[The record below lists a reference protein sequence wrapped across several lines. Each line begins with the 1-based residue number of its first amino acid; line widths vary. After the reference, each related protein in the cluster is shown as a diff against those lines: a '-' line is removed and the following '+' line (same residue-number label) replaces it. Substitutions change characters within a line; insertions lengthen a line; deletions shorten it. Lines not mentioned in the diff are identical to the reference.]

1 MLHQSKSQQE
11 TDGIF
16 NLGIRQEVNKKTF
29 YETVSQIEWAALQI
43 SQPQG
48 AEAPGGLG
56 AGKGLVSQSWGQT
69 CGEKRA
75 SDRGCDFG
83 EWWVARGGSPGGRG
97 GGVKTDF
104 LYFPWARRS
113 QVPGERGGRVMVCK
127 EQVEAVQTHQPT
139 ERVGGEGGQIRGHP
153 STASGVIQMTPTSKE
168 VRMK

>member
-1 MLHQSKSQQE
+1 MLHQSRSQQE

-97 GGVKTDF
+97 GV
-104 LYFPWARRS
+104 
-113 QVPGERGGRVMVCK
+113 
-127 EQVEAVQTHQPT
+127 
-139 ERVGGEGGQIRGHP
+139 
-153 STASGVIQMTPTSKE
+153 
-168 VRMK
+168 